1 MDVTKEVAE
10 PMENGRKTFNIENA
24 LNLLSNKRG
33 VIPMVSLSE
42 IEQSQTTLF
51 WAAVFFGIFAAL
63 AGAVISLL
71 TTSYGNLPVIYILSL
86 ALASYLCFFVIFV
99 VRGFRRRKQIF
110 KSVLEPD
117 LSQPDTVSERLSA
130 LESWVQSTKIHYDLK
145 NYVFDKQ
152 RSVAFQDFNRKMDE
166 LLPFE
171 PDDPRRQKFVQK
183 LMAEGL
189 INLDKT
195 DADNWMVTF
204 EDDFQ
209 AAF

>member
-1 MDVTKEVAE
+1 MDIVKEVNDNV
-10 PMENGRKTFNIENA
+10 ENGNKSFNIENA

-33 VIPMVSLSE
+33 ILPMVSLTE
-42 IEQSQTTLF
+42 VEQSQTTLF

-71 TTSYGNLPVIYILSL
+71 TTSYTNLPVVYILSL

-99 VRGFRRRKQIF
+99 VRGFRRRKQIYR
-110 KSVLEPD
+110 SVLEPD
-117 LSQPDTVSERLSA
+117 LYEPDTISERLSA
-130 LESWVQSTKIHYDLK
+130 LENWVQSTKVHHDLK

-152 RSVAFQDFNRKMDE
+152 RSVTFQDFNRKMDE

-183 LMAEGL
+183 LLAEGL
-189 INLDKT
+189 INLDKS
-195 DADNWMVTF
+195 DADNWTVTF

-209 AAF
+209 ASF

>member
-1 MDVTKEVAE
+1 MDIVKEVVDT
-10 PMENGRKTFNIENA
+10 MEDRRKSFNIQNA

-33 VIPMVSLSE
+33 VLPMVSLSE

-99 VRGFRRRKQIF
+99 IRGFRRRRQIY
-110 KSVLEPD
+110 KSVMEPN
-117 LSQPDTVSERLSA
+117 LSEPDTVGERLSA
-130 LESWVQSTKIHYDLK
+130 LENWVQSTKVHHDLK

-152 RSVAFQDFNRKMDE
+152 RSVAFQDFNRRMDE

-183 LMAEGL
+183 LLAEGL

-195 DADNWMVTF
+195 NADNWMVTF

-209 AAF
+209 ASF